1 MQAITDWSKSLRVE
15 VRGDDVV
22 GHAGNVIP
30 RMLAD
35 NLGLT
40 AGLSAALSRPE
51 VLHDRGVVLR
61 DVAVSIAGGAQN
73 LAGTAVLRDQGRV
86 FGQVA
91 SIPTM
96 WRSLNEID
104 DAALTRIMLAR
115 NKVRERVWQL
125 VEARHGR
132 IPPSRTC
139 YGDLG
144 EVVVIRIDATL
155 CDCHSD
161 KECAAGNFKG
171 GYGHHPLTAWCDN
184 TGELLAVICRPG
196 NAGSNT
202 AADHIAIIDAAIAA
216 IPAKWRRNL
225 LITIDGAG
233 CSHAV
238 VEHLEKLNT
247 QPGWSVAYS
256 VGFDL
261 DERARVAIGQMP
273 AAGWQAALDAAGT
286 ARDDAQVAE
295 LTGLLRAGAD
305 GDRLD
310 GWPADMRIVVRREKI
325 EHGTQLS
332 LFEQITGYRYQLIAT
347 ATRGGQVQ
355 RLEARHRVHAR
366 VEGFLRCGKD
376 TGLARWPSHSFA
388 INTAWVTAVAL
399 AIDLLCWMRLLLLD
413 GPLAKAEPATL
424 RYRLLHAAARL
435 VKRSR
440 YLILRLPETWP
451 WA

>member
-15 VRGDDVV
+15 VRGEDVV

-35 NLGLT
+35 ATGLT
-40 AGLSAALSRPE
+40 GGLSAALSRPE
-51 VLHDRGVVLR
+51 VLRDRGVVLR

-144 EVVVIRIDATL
+144 ELIVIRIDATL

-171 GYGHHPLTAWCDN
+171 GYGHHPLTAWARPWPGPC
-184 TGELLAVICRPG
+184 TPPARAGCRRTT
-196 NAGSNT
+196 ST
-202 AADHIAIIDAAIAA
+202 AATSSGRSA
-216 IPAKWRRNL
+216 
-225 LITIDGAG
+225 
-233 CSHAV
+233 
-238 VEHLEKLNT
+238 
-247 QPGWSVAYS
+247 
-256 VGFDL
+256 
-261 DERARVAIGQMP
+261 
-273 AAGWQAALDAAGT
+273 
-286 ARDDAQVAE
+286 
-295 LTGLLRAGAD
+295 
-305 GDRLD
+305 
-310 GWPADMRIVVRREKI
+310 
-325 EHGTQLS
+325 
-332 LFEQITGYRYQLIAT
+332 
-347 ATRGGQVQ
+347 
-355 RLEARHRVHAR
+355 
-366 VEGFLRCGKD
+366 
-376 TGLARWPSHSFA
+376 
-388 INTAWVTAVAL
+388 
-399 AIDLLCWMRLLLLD
+399 
-413 GPLAKAEPATL
+413 PATS
-424 RYRLLHAAARL
+424 AAAMTTAPSACL
-435 VKRSR
+435 V
-440 YLILRLPETWP
+440 
-451 WA
+451 